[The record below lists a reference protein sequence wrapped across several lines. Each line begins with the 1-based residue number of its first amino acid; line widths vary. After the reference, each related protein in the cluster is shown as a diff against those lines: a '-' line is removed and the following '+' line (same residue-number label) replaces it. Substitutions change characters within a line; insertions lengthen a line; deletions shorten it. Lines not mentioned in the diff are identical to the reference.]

1 MLCDVEDFFFY
12 CDKDMHIMDTFI
24 NEIWFHQGLPIDG
37 NRGSV
42 LRGSVP
48 ACFPDTG
55 TLLRQHGLAVQ
66 RDCR

>member
-1 MLCDVEDFFFY
+1 
-12 CDKDMHIMDTFI
+12 MHIMDTFI
-24 NEIWFHQGLPIDG
+24 NEIWFRQGLPIDG